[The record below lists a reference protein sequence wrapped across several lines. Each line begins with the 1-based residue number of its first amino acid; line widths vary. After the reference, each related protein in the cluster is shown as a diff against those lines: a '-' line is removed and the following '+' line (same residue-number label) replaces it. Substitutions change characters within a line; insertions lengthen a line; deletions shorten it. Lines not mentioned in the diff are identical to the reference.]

1 MSIIDIIMQNLN
13 LFLTIVLFV
22 VGWIFGRMNEQQH
35 LKELTKN
42 ELLLGHIIIS
52 NERLF
57 QPQLDPRYQGSLVVG
72 NVVIAQDYFK
82 MTIAGILS
90 IFGKNLTTFET
101 LLERARREAVVRLK
115 DEANRMGYNQVY
127 GLRFETTEVLGGV
140 EVLAYGTAV
149 LTINNAK
156 VPPALQK
163 F

>member
-1 MSIIDIIMQNLN
+1 MLDFILQNFN
-13 LFLTIVLFV
+13 LLLVAILFV
-22 VGWIFGRMNEQQH
+22 VGWVFGRKNEQKH
-35 LKELTKN
+35 LNALAKN

-52 NERLF
+52 NERFF

-82 MTIAGILS
+82 MTIAGLMS
-90 IFGKNLTTFET
+90 LFGKNLTTFES

-140 EVLAYGTAV
+140 EVLAYGTAI
-149 LTINNAK
+149 LSINNPK
-156 VPPALQK
+156 VPPRLG
-163 F
+163 